1 MSKFKKGDKVNVY
14 FDLTGWTKNVYTIH
28 CVAGG
33 SYPYVLVETDG
44 IWSEDHLRLAK
55 PTSTS
60 YEENIIKL
68 LKRQREK
75 GLHKYGETLEQNVTL
90 SIEQRV
96 EHLEEELIDGLE
108 YCEHIKAV
116 LTDDLTVNDY
126 ARMAMR
132 TAGEYD
138 SWYDKMKN
146 AVYGLNG
153 EAGECIDIMKKYEF
167 QGHDFDREHMIEEL
181 GDVAWY
187 LPLAADALGVT
198 LEEILLRNIEKLK
211 SRYPDGFDKARSI
224 NRES

>member
-1 MSKFKKGDKVNVY
+1 M
-14 FDLTGWTKNVYTIH
+14 
-28 CVAGG
+28 
-33 SYPYVLVETDG
+33 
-44 IWSEDHLRLAK
+44 
-55 PTSTS
+55 S

-68 LKRQREK
+68 LNRQREK
-75 GLHKYGETLEQNVTL
+75 GLKKYGETLEQNVTL
-90 SIEQRV
+90 SREQRI
-96 EHLEEELIDGLE
+96 EHLQEELIDGLE
-108 YCEHIKAV
+108 YCEHIKAA
-116 LTDDLTVNDY
+116 LTDELSVSDY

-132 TAGEYD
+132 TSGEYD
-138 SWYDKMKN
+138 SWYSKMKN

-224 NRES
+224 NREV